1 MSSSIAQNIEA
12 LCQEQGI
19 ERDLVIEAMKEAV
32 RAAAK
37 KQFKSGEDIQVDWN
51 AETGIELSASK
62 VVVDAVENPAT
73 ELSIDEAR
81 ELAGDEVELGDA
93 LLLPLPME
101 ELGRIAAQTAKQILF
116 QKVRDAVR
124 SNVYEQYVDKIGD
137 LVNGYVK
144 RFERGNIIVDLGN
157 LEAILPRSQQSRG
170 EQWNQGERIRVVI
183 NNVSKE
189 SKGPQVEVS
198 RTSPELL
205 LRLFEMEV
213 PEIYDGTVVI
223 KSAVREPGER
233 AKIAVMSNERDV
245 DPVGA
250 CVGMKGSRVQ
260 AIIRELRGEKIDII
274 EWSDEPSV
282 FAANALSPAKVNQV
296 RITDIENRQMEV
308 IVNEDQLSLAI
319 GKRGQNVRL
328 ATKLVGWN
336 IDIRSEEEIKR
347 EVTEQMGALIASGES
362 VPLSAIEGVTGQQAD
377 ALAEHGINDIDAL
390 AQTSVD
396 DLVEFLDLS
405 LDEAEVI
412 LNAAQAVIAIRER
425 SLHPEAEVSES
436 AEGAAGVTE
445 GKESGGQ
452 METHAVSAE
461 LDESVEAGE
470 VEPSDEMT
478 AEGYDEAV
486 ESGVPF
492 SAEPEILARDSADP
506 VPVTESEPFTESE
519 LVLQELGRDLRP
531 DTITPSPD
539 LTSSH
544 VAAMENVEEVTASE
558 LLEDELT
565 AEEGIA
571 LEARANKAPD
581 TAPAVSEDAASS
593 GSTDE
598 EKQDASTDAA
608 N

>member
-425 SLHPEAEVSES
+425 SMHPESS
-436 AEGAAGVTE
+436 EGATGETDGE
-445 GKESGGQ
+445 ESGGQ

-461 LDESVEAGE
+461 LDESVEARD

-492 SAEPEILARDSADP
+492 SSEPEILARDSADP
-506 VPVTESEPFTESE
+506 VPVTESEPFTEDE

-539 LTSSH
+539 LTSSN
-544 VAAMENVEEVTASE
+544 VAAMENVREIAASE
-558 LLEDELT
+558 LLEDEFT
-565 AEEGIA
+565 AEEDIA
-571 LEARANKAPD
+571 LEAKAKKARK

>member
-19 ERDLVIEAMKEAV
+19 DRDLVIEAMKEAV

-37 KQFKSGEDIQVDWN
+37 KQFRSGEDIQVDWN

-62 VVVDAVENPAT
+62 VVVDEVENPAT
-73 ELSIDEAR
+73 ELSIVEAR

-124 SNVYEQYVDKIGD
+124 SNVYEQYIDKIGD

-347 EVTEQMGALIASGES
+347 EVTEQMGALIASGEA
-362 VPLSAIEGVTGQQAD
+362 VPLSVIEGVTAQQAE
-377 ALAEHGINDIDAL
+377 ALAEHNITDIDAL

-412 LNAAQAVIAIRER
+412 LNAARAVVAMRNR
-425 SLHPEAEVSES
+425 SLSEAEE
-436 AEGAAGVTE
+436 AAVP
-445 GKESGGQ
+445 Q
-452 METHAVSAE
+452 ETNAVSAE
-461 LDESVEAGE
+461 FDESVDEE
-470 VEPSDEMT
+470 VQPSQAMT
-478 AEGYDEAV
+478 NEGYDEAV
-486 ESGVPF
+486 EKGVPYH
-492 SAEPEILARDSADP
+492 AEPEIIAWESADP
-506 VPVTESEPFTESE
+506 VSLTEVEPLPADEIA
-519 LVLQELGRDLRP
+519 LQEAGRDLRP

-539 LTSSH
+539 ITSSG
-544 VAAMENVEEVTASE
+544 VEAFENIEEAAEEVM
-558 LLEDELT
+558 
-565 AEEGIA
+565 AEEDFASDGNA
-571 LEARANKAPD
+571 EEAEGS
-581 TAPAVSEDAASS
+581 TPAVSEETASS
-593 GSTDE
+593 GSVNDDE
-598 EKQDASTDAA
+598 NK
-608 N
+608 

>member
-19 ERDLVIEAMKEAV
+19 ERDLVIDAMKEAV

-37 KQFKSGEDIQVDWN
+37 KQFRSGEDIQVDWN
-51 AETGIELSASK
+51 PETGIELSASK
-62 VVVDAVENPAT
+62 VVVDEVANGAT
-73 ELSIDEAR
+73 ELSIEEAR

-223 KSAVREPGER
+223 KSCVREPGER
-233 AKIAVMSNERDV
+233 AKIAVTSNERDV

-296 RITDIENRQMEV
+296 RITDIEQRQMEV

-362 VPLSAIEGVTGQQAD
+362 VPLSAIEGVTVQQTD
-377 ALAEHGINDIDAL
+377 ALGEHGINDIDAL

-396 DLVEFLDLS
+396 DLVEFLDVS
-405 LDEAEVI
+405 LDEAENI
-412 LNAAQAVIAIRER
+412 LSAAQAVVAMRDKTLQEGEV
-425 SLHPEAEVSES
+425 PAGGEEGEAVEQHAAS
-436 AEGAAGVTE
+436 AEF
-445 GKESGGQ
+445 
-452 METHAVSAE
+452 
-461 LDESVEAGE
+461 DEHIEAGD
-470 VEPSDEMT
+470 VEPSREMT
-478 AEGYDEAV
+478 AAGYDEAV
-486 ESGVPF
+486 ENGIPF
-492 SAEPEILARDSADP
+492 RAEADILAQESADP
-506 VPVTESEPFTESE
+506 VALTEAEAFSEDE
-519 LVLQELGRDLRP
+519 LGLQGAGRDLRP
-531 DTITPSPD
+531 DTITPSPEV
-539 LTSSH
+539 TSSG
-544 VAAMENVEEVTASE
+544 AAALESVSEFVSEELIDEQLASE
-558 LLEDELT
+558 LSADET
-565 AEEGIA
+565 E
-571 LEARANKAPD
+571 NS
-581 TAPAVSEDAASS
+581 APAVLEDAAASE
-593 GSTDE
+593 STDE
-598 EKQDASTDAA
+598 EKQDASSDAA

>member
-1 MSSSIAQNIEA
+1 MSTSIAQNIEA

-37 KQFKSGEDIQVDWN
+37 KQFRSGEDIQVDWN
-51 AETGIELSASK
+51 PDTGIELSASK
-62 VVVDAVENPAT
+62 VVVDEVADPAI
-73 ELSIDEAR
+73 ELSIEEAR
-81 ELAGDEVELGDA
+81 EMAGDEVEIGDA

-137 LVNGYVK
+137 LVNGFVK

-205 LRLFEMEV
+205 RRLFEMEV
-213 PEIYDGTVVI
+213 PEIYDETVVI

-233 AKIAVMSNERDV
+233 AKIAVTSNERDV

-336 IDIRSEEEIKR
+336 IDIRSEEELKR
-347 EVTEQMGALIASGES
+347 EIAEQMGLMIASGEP
-362 VPLSAIEGVTGQQAD
+362 VPLSAIEGVTAPQAD
-377 ALAEHGINDIDAL
+377 VLAEHGINDIDAL
-390 AQTSVD
+390 AATSVD

-405 LDEAEVI
+405 LDEAQVMIE
-412 LNAAQAVIAIRER
+412 AAQQVLAVRDQ
-425 SLHPEAEVSES
+425 SLQTPEEASDETLGAGSGEAEPAPESE
-436 AEGAAGVTE
+436 T
-445 GKESGGQ
+445 
-452 METHAVSAE
+452 AVSG
-461 LDESVEAGE
+461 DS
-470 VEPSDEMT
+470 T

-486 ESGVPF
+486 KQGTPF
-492 SAEPEILARDSADP
+492 SAEPDVLAQHSANPVALTEAEPISADE
-506 VPVTESEPFTESE
+506 V
-519 LVLQELGRDLRP
+519 LLQEPGRDLRP
-531 DTITPSPD
+531 DTLTPAPD
-539 LTSSH
+539 VTSRG
-544 VAAMENVEEVTASE
+544 AAYIEAAGRVGEGEPPVEEESGFSPRADFASE
-558 LLEDELT
+558 ASAPEVETETSIAPVPPDDE
-565 AEEGIA
+565 
-571 LEARANKAPD
+571 EA
-581 TAPAVSEDAASS
+581 AAD
-593 GSTDE
+593 GSVDE
-598 EKQDASTDAA
+598 EKPDAS
-608 N
+608 

>member
-1 MSSSIAQNIEA
+1 MSTSIAQNIEA

-51 AETGIELSASK
+51 PETGIELSASK
-62 VVVDAVENPAT
+62 VVVDDVTDPAI
-73 ELSIDEAR
+73 ELSIEEAR
-81 ELAGDEVELGDA
+81 EMAGDEVEIGDA

-137 LVNGYVK
+137 LVNGFVK

-205 LRLFEMEV
+205 RRLFEMEV
-213 PEIYDGTVVI
+213 PEIYDETVVI

-233 AKIAVMSNERDV
+233 AKIAVTSNERDV

-336 IDIRSEEEIKR
+336 IDIRSEEELKR
-347 EVTEQMGALIASGES
+347 EIAEQMGMMIASGEA
-362 VPLSAIEGVTGQQAD
+362 VPLSAIEGVTATQAD

-390 AQTSVD
+390 AATSVD

-405 LDEAEVI
+405 LDEAQVI
-412 LNAAQAVIAIRER
+412 IDAAQQVLAVRDQTQEAPEETGEGDDETEGP
-425 SLHPEAEVSES
+425 SLSMEPDAETAVSE
-436 AEGAAGVTE
+436 
-445 GKESGGQ
+445 
-452 METHAVSAE
+452 ET
-461 LDESVEAGE
+461 
-470 VEPSDEMT
+470 T

-486 ESGVPF
+486 KHGKPF
-492 SAEPEILARDSADP
+492 SAVPDVIAQDSPVPVALTEADP
-506 VPVTESEPFTESE
+506 VSVDE
-519 LVLQELGRDLRP
+519 LLLQEPGRDLRP
-531 DTITPSPD
+531 DTVTPAPD
-539 LTSSH
+539 VTSRG
-544 VAAMENVEEVTASE
+544 AAYIEAAGRIGEGEPPVEEESPFSPRADFASE
-558 LLEDELT
+558 GSAPEVETSFAPEPPVDE
-565 AEEGIA
+565 
-571 LEARANKAPD
+571 EA
-581 TAPAVSEDAASS
+581 AAD
-593 GSTDE
+593 GSVDE
-598 EKQDASTDAA
+598 EKQDAS
-608 N
+608 

>member
-37 KQFKSGEDIQVDWN
+37 KQFRSGEDIQVDWN
-51 AETGIELSASK
+51 PETGIELSASK
-62 VVVDAVENPAT
+62 VVVDEVTDAAT

-81 ELAGDEVELGDA
+81 ELGGDEVELGDA

-124 SNVYEQYVDKIGD
+124 SNVYEQYIDKIGD

-233 AKIAVMSNERDV
+233 AKIAVTSNERDV

-347 EVTEQMGALIASGES
+347 EVTEQMGALIASGAA
-362 VPLSAIEGVTGQQAD
+362 VPLSAIEGVTAQQTD
-377 ALAEHGINDIDAL
+377 TLGEHGINDIDAL

-405 LDEAEVI
+405 LDEAETI
-412 LNAAQAVIAIRER
+412 LNAAKAVIAMRDSTLQGATAETDEAAETTDA
-425 SLHPEAEVSES
+425 EAEE
-436 AEGAAGVTE
+436 ETTE
-445 GKESGGQ
+445 
-452 METHAVSAE
+452 
-461 LDESVEAGE
+461 VEAQPT
-470 VEPSDEMT
+470 PSNDST
-478 AEGYDEAV
+478 DAGYDEAV
-486 ESGVPF
+486 ESGRPF
-492 SAEPEILARDSADP
+492 SAEPEVLAQYSADP
-506 VPVTESEPFTESE
+506 VTLTEAEPVSVDE
-519 LVLQELGRDLRP
+519 LILQEPGRDLRP
-531 DTITPSPD
+531 DTITPAPD
-539 LTSSH
+539 ITSTG
-544 VAAMENVEEVTASE
+544 AASMEYAEEVNESGLSLEEVAE
-558 LLEDELT
+558 LETSDVT
-565 AEEGIA
+565 
-571 LEARANKAPD
+571 NT
-581 TAPAVSEDAASS
+581 TAPEIDDAALDGSS
-593 GSTDE
+593 DE
-598 EKQDASTDAA
+598 DEKQDASPDAA
-608 N
+608 K

>member
-19 ERDLVIEAMKEAV
+19 DRDLVIEAMKEAV

-37 KQFKSGEDIQVDWN
+37 KQFRSGEDIQVDWN

-62 VVVDAVENPAT
+62 VVVDDVENPAT
-73 ELSIDEAR
+73 ELSITEAR

-124 SNVYEQYVDKIGD
+124 SNVYEQYIDKIGD

-336 IDIRSEEEIKR
+336 IDICSEEEIKR

-362 VPLSAIEGVTGQQAD
+362 VPLSVIEGVTAQQAE

-390 AQTSVD
+390 SQTSVD

-412 LNAAQAVIAIRER
+412 LSAAQAVVALRDR
-425 SLHPEAEVSES
+425 SLS
-436 AEGAAGVTE
+436 GTE
-445 GKESGGQ
+445 GETDADGGEEYVPEEQ
-452 METHAVSAE
+452 HAVSAE
-461 LDESVEAGE
+461 ADDSIEAAE
-470 VEPSDEMT
+470 VEPNDHMT
-478 AEGYDEAV
+478 AAGYDEAV
-486 ESGVPF
+486 ENGVPF
-492 SAEPEILARDSADP
+492 TAEQDIMAWDSADP
-506 VPVTESEPFTESE
+506 VPVTEAEEIPADELALLES
-519 LVLQELGRDLRP
+519 GRDLRP

-539 LTSSH
+539 VTSSAVEGYENIEEQ
-544 VAAMENVEEVTASE
+544 VAEALASE
-558 LLEDELT
+558 EEFASEAS
-565 AEEGIA
+565 AEEA
-571 LEARANKAPD
+571 E
-581 TAPAVSEDAASS
+581 TAPAVSEDAASG
-593 GSTDE
+593 GSEDE
-598 EKQDASTDAA
+598 EKQ
-608 N
+608 

>member
-19 ERDLVIEAMKEAV
+19 DRDLVIEAMKEAV

-37 KQFKSGEDIQVDWN
+37 KQFRSGEDIQVDWN
-51 AETGIELSASK
+51 SETGIELSSSK
-62 VVVDAVENPAT
+62 VVVEEVENPAT
-73 ELSIDEAR
+73 ELSIDEAK

-124 SNVYEQYVDKIGD
+124 SNVYEQYIDKIGD

-223 KSAVREPGER
+223 KSCVREPGER
-233 AKIAVMSNERDV
+233 AKIAVTSNERDV

-282 FAANALSPAKVNQV
+282 FAANALSPAKVNKV
-296 RITDIENRQMEV
+296 RITDIDNRQMEV
-308 IVNEDQLSLAI
+308 IVGEDQLSLAI
-319 GKRGQNVRL
+319 GKKGQNVRL
-328 ATKLVGWN
+328 ATRLVGW
-336 IDIRSEEEIKR
+336 DIKIVSEELLKQEIAR
-347 EVTEQMGALIASGES
+347 QMGRMMASGES
-362 VPLSAIEGVTGQQAD
+362 VPITALEGVTATQAD
-377 ALAEHGINDIDAL
+377 TLSEKGITDVVALSEASI
-390 AQTSVD
+390 D
-396 DLVEFLDLS
+396 DLVEFLDVS
-405 LDEAEVI
+405 LDEAERI
-412 LNAAQAVIAIRER
+412 
-425 SLHPEAEVSES
+425 
-436 AEGAAGVTE
+436 
-445 GKESGGQ
+445 
-452 METHAVSAE
+452 
-461 LDESVEAGE
+461 
-470 VEPSDEMT
+470 
-478 AEGYDEAV
+478 
-486 ESGVPF
+486 
-492 SAEPEILARDSADP
+492 
-506 VPVTESEPFTESE
+506 
-519 LVLQELGRDLRP
+519 
-531 DTITPSPD
+531 
-539 LTSSH
+539 
-544 VAAMENVEEVTASE
+544 
-558 LLEDELT
+558 
-565 AEEGIA
+565 
-571 LEARANKAPD
+571 
-581 TAPAVSEDAASS
+581 
-593 GSTDE
+593 
-598 EKQDASTDAA
+598 
-608 N
+608 

>member
-51 AETGIELSASK
+51 PDTGIELSSSK
-62 VVVDAVENPAT
+62 VVVDEVTNAAT

-81 ELAGDEVELGDA
+81 ELAGDEVEIGDA

-124 SNVYEQYVDKIGD
+124 SNVYEQYIDKTGD

-189 SKGPQVEVS
+189 SKGPQIEVS

-223 KSAVREPGER
+223 KSCVREPGER
-233 AKIAVMSNERDV
+233 AKIAVTSNERDV

-347 EVTEQMGALIASGES
+347 EVTEQMGALILSGEA
-362 VPLSAIEGVTGQQAD
+362 VPLSAIEGVTPLQAD
-377 ALAEHGINDIDAL
+377 ALAEHNINDIDSL

-412 LNAAQAVIAIRER
+412 LAAARAVIAIRER
-425 SLHPEAEVSES
+425 GQHPEEESETSATEAEPQ
-436 AEGAAGVTE
+436 AED
-445 GKESGGQ
+445 SD
-452 METHAVSAE
+452 AE
-461 LDESVEAGE
+461 ALAVEADSTDA
-470 VEPSDEMT
+470 VDTT
-478 AEGYDEAV
+478 AAGYDEAV
-486 ESGVPF
+486 ERGTPYASQHEVLAQDAAIPVALTEVEQM
-492 SAEPEILARDSADP
+492 SADEIL
-506 VPVTESEPFTESE
+506 
-519 LVLQELGRDLRP
+519 LQEPGRDLRP
-531 DTITPSPD
+531 DTITPSPE
-539 LTSSH
+539 
-544 VAAMENVEEVTASE
+544 VIEEEVARVVET
-558 LLEDELT
+558 
-565 AEEGIA
+565 
-571 LEARANKAPD
+571 ARAIELASDAAADEAGTSAPEGVEG
-581 TAPAVSEDAASS
+581 AAQGGSED
-593 GSTDE
+593 D
-598 EKQDASTDAA
+598 EKQDASPEAA